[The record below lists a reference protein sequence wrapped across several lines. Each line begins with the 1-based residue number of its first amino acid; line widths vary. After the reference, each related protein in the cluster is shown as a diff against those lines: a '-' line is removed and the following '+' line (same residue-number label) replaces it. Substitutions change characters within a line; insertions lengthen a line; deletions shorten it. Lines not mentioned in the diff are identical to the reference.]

1 VVGGVHA
8 VVVVCTVVEVCGRA
22 VVVAWAV
29 VVVVWP
35 DGSVVELPLGVVV
48 DVDVDVEG
56 TVTG

>member
-1 VVGGVHA
+1 MVGGVHA

-48 DVDVDVEG
+48 DVDVEG